1 MAVYIVSRRFSS
13 CRSTTSQLVGALRY
27 GTGWRPY
34 STAFREERDTFGPI
48 QVPSDRLWGAQT
60 QRSLQNFDIGGERE
74 RMPEPIIRAFGIL
87 KKCVAKVNMEYGLDP
102 AIGKAIM
109 QAAQEVAEGKLND
122 HFPLVVWQT
131 GSGTQSNM
139 NANEVIANRAA
150 EILGHKRGGKFVHP
164 NDHVNRSQS
173 SNDTFPT
180 VMHIASAMEINS
192 RLIPNL
198 KILHNSLH
206 SKSVE
211 FKDIVKIGRTHT
223 QDATPLTLGQ
233 EFSGYTTQVKYGI
246 DRVMCT
252 LPRMY
257 QLAQGGTAVGT
268 GLNTKKGYALFL
280 GWNNIAPV
288 VVFDVKIAAAVAE
301 ETSLPFVTAENKFE
315 ALAAHDAFV
324 ETSGAL
330 NTVATSLMKIAN
342 DIRLLGSGPRCGLGE
357 LILPE
362 NEPGSSIMPGKV
374 NPTQCEALTMVCA
387 QVMGNHVAITIG
399 GSNGHFELNVYKP
412 MIASGLLHSV
422 RLLGDSSAS
431 FEKNCVKGIQANKE
445 RISKLLH
452 ESLMLVTSLNPKIGY
467 DNAAAVAKKAH
478 KEGTT
483 LKNEYAPGLAYAGV
497 HPIAMF
503 ASYVDAALKLGE
515 LTSEEF
521 DTLVVPEKMIGPT
534 D

>member
-1 MAVYIVSRRFSS
+1 
-13 CRSTTSQLVGALRY
+13 
-27 GTGWRPY
+27 
-34 STAFREERDTFGPI
+34 
-48 QVPSDRLWGAQT
+48 
-60 QRSLQNFDIGGERE
+60 
-74 RMPEPIIRAFGIL
+74 MPVPIIRAFGVL
-87 KKCVAKVNMEYGLDP
+87 KKCAAKVNMEYGLDP
-102 AIGKAIM
+102 TIGKAIM
-109 QAAQEVAEGKLND
+109 QAAEEVAEGKLDD
-122 HFPLVVWQT
+122 HFPLVIWQT

-180 VMHIASAMEINS
+180 VMHIAAAVEINS
-192 RLIPNL
+192 RFIPSL
-198 KILHNSLH
+198 QQLHNSLH
-206 SKSVE
+206 SKSIE
-211 FKDIVKIGRTHT
+211 FDDIIKIGRTHT

-246 DRVMCT
+246 DRISCT

-268 GLNTKKGYALFL
+268 GLNTKKG
-280 GWNNIAPV
+280 
-288 VVFDVKIAAAVAE
+288 FDVKIAAAVAE
-301 ETSLPFVTAENKFE
+301 ETNLPFVTAENKFE

-324 ETSGAL
+324 ESSGAV
-330 NTVATSLMKIAN
+330 NTISASLMKIAN

-387 QVMGNHVAITIG
+387 QVMGNHVGVTVG
-399 GSNGHFELNVYKP
+399 GANGHFELNVYKP
-412 MIASGLLHSV
+412 MIAAGLLRSL
-422 RLLGDSSAS
+422 RLLGDASVS
-431 FEKNCVKGIQANKE
+431 FEKNCVRGIQANHK
-445 RISKLLH
+445 RISQLLH

-483 LKNEYAPGLAYAGV
+483 LKK
-497 HPIAMF
+497 
-503 ASYVDAALKLGE
+503 AALDLGV
-515 LTSEEF
+515 LTEQEF
-521 DTLVVPEKMIGPT
+521 HELVVPEKMIGPS

>member
-1 MAVYIVSRRFSS
+1 MHLPSPNGSS
-13 CRSTTSQLVGALRY
+13 PSDHQV
-27 GTGWRPY
+27 
-34 STAFREERDTFGPI
+34 FREWI
-48 QVPSDRLWGAQT
+48 PSL
-60 QRSLQNFDIGGERE
+60 
-74 RMPEPIIRAFGIL
+74 PEPKWDIAPQRLGTQGRKL
-87 KKCVAKVNMEYGLDP
+87 VHQRCWGMRSVNMEYGLDP
-102 AIGKAIM
+102 TIGKAII

-122 HFPLVVWQT
+122 HFPLVIWQT

-150 EILGHKRGGKFVHP
+150 EILGHKRGDKFVHP

-180 VMHIASAMEINS
+180 VMHIAAAVEINS
-192 RLIPNL
+192 CFIPSL
-198 KILHNSLH
+198 KKLH
-206 SKSVE
+206 SSLESKSLE

-246 DRVMCT
+246 ARITDS

-268 GLNTKKGYALFL
+268 GLNTKRG
-280 GWNNIAPV
+280 
-288 VVFDVKIAAAVAE
+288 FDVKIATAVAD
-301 ETSLPFVTAENKFE
+301 ETNLPFVTAENKFE
-315 ALAAHDAFV
+315 ALAAHDAFI

-330 NTVATSLMKIAN
+330 NTISASLMKIAN

-362 NEPGSSIMPGKV
+362 NEPGSSIMPSFTVSPTSQSLPFLLQGKV

-387 QVMGNHVAITIG
+387 QVMGNHVAITVG
-399 GSNGHFELNVYKP
+399 GSNGHFELNVFKP
-412 MIASGLLHSV
+412 MIASGLLRSL
-422 RLLGDSSAS
+422 RLLGDASAS
-431 FEKNCVKGIQANKE
+431 FEKNCVRGIQANRQ

-467 DNAAAVAKKAH
+467 DKAAAVAKKAH

-483 LKNEYAPGLAYAGV
+483 LKE
-497 HPIAMF
+497 
-503 ASYVDAALKLGE
+503 AALSLNV
-515 LTSEEF
+515 LTEQEF
-521 DTLVVPEKMIGPT
+521 DALVVPEKMLGPS